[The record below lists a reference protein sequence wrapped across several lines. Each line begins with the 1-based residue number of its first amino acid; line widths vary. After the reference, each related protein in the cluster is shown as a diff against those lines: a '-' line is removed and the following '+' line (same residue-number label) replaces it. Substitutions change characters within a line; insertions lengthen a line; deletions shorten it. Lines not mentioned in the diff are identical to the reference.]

1 VKSLHTGHVPAWNP
15 IGLIS
20 LGIAVLVGGLGI
32 VGVYPT
38 YYASFLAMVIGPVLH
53 VALTVATRGRYYG
66 ESNRGAF
73 SKSRER
79 LASEDTTGAA
89 EEER

>member
-1 VKSLHTGHVPAWNP
+1 
-15 IGLIS
+15 
-20 LGIAVLVGGLGI
+20 
-32 VGVYPT
+32 
-38 YYASFLAMVIGPVLH
+38 MVIGPVLH

-89 EEER
+89 EKER